1 MNKETRVSPQMTAC
15 SNCWTIGPL
24 ARTRRAEL
32 PIQERC
38 HVIRQ
43 ALTDEPPVH
52 RRLGRRTTLAAGQQ
66 RHQHEIRQQR
76 QHHQAHIFERLVICG
91 MVRLKPIASKLV
103 TTNSNP
109 RTKTG
114 VLPGLTSQADPPWAA

>member
-66 RHQHEIRQQR
+66 RHQHEVRQQR
-76 QHHQAHIFERLVICG
+76 QDDQAHIFERLDDLRDG
-91 MVRLKPIASKLV
+91 QAQAHRQHAGDDEQQPEDQNRGS
-103 TTNSNP
+103 TWP
-109 RTKTG
+109 DE
-114 VLPGLTSQADPPWAA
+114 PG